1 MNLLIGNNMERSE
14 QIDQLATALSK
25 FQGSLEQ
32 PKLNSTVKVKTR
44 TGGEYSFKYADL
56 SECKAA
62 AKKPLSENGLA
73 VTQLIED
80 DYSLLTVLM
89 HSSGQW
95 ISSRVKMPISEPGA
109 QAIGSAITY
118 AKRYAFCAI
127 LGIVADD
134 DEDGNLSQGNTAQKQ
149 TQQKATAKQPAK
161 QQTSGKRNFDLK
173 LCENKEFFPKIH
185 GYEEQAKQQGK
196 PFSLRTF
203 LEGIYKIDESALHHV
218 EDLYSEY
225 KINNNIG

>member
-1 MNLLIGNNMERSE
+1 MERSE

-149 TQQKATAKQPAK
+149 SRQNAPAKQPAK
-161 QQTSGKRNFDLK
+161 QQTAPKQQAQTKRMFDLK
-173 LCENKEFFPKIH
+173 LCERDDFFPKIH
-185 GYEEQAKQQGK
+185 EYEEKARKEGK
-196 PFSLRTF
+196 PFSVRSF
-203 LEGIYKIDESALHHV
+203 LESVYQIDESALHHV

-225 KINNNIG
+225 KTNNDIR

>member
-1 MNLLIGNNMERSE
+1 MEKSE
-14 QIDQLATALSK
+14 QIDQLAAALSK
-25 FQGSLEQ
+25 FQGALEQ

-62 AKKPLSENGLA
+62 AKKPLAENGLA
-73 VTQLIED
+73 VTQLIEE
-80 DYSLLTVLM
+80 DYYIQTVLM
-89 HSSGQW
+89 HTSGQW
-95 ISSRVKMPISEPGA
+95 ISSRVKMPITEEGA
-109 QAIGSAITY
+109 QAAGSAITY

-149 TQQKATAKQPAK
+149 SRQNAPAKQPAK
-161 QQTSGKRNFDLK
+161 QQTAPKQQAPTKRMFDLK
-173 LCENKEFFPKIH
+173 LCERDDFFPKIH
-185 GYEEQAKQQGK
+185 EYEEKARKEGK
-196 PFSLRTF
+196 PFSVRSF
-203 LEGIYKIDESALHHV
+203 LESVYQIDESALHHV

-225 KINNNIG
+225 KINNNIR

>member
-1 MNLLIGNNMERSE
+1 MERSE

-62 AKKPLSENGLA
+62 AKKPLAENGLA

-95 ISSRVKMPISEPGA
+95 ISSRFRIPASEPGA

-134 DEDGNLSQGNTAQKQ
+134 DEDGNLSEGNTAQKQ
-149 TQQKATAKQPAK
+149 TQQKAPAK
-161 QQTSGKRNFDLK
+161 QAPKQQAPAKRDFNLA
-173 LCENKEFFPKIH
+173 LCERDDFFPKIH
-185 GYEEQAKQQGK
+185 EYEEKARKEGK
-196 PFSLRTF
+196 PFSVRAF
-203 LEGIYKIDESALHHV
+203 LESIYRIDESALHHV
-218 EDLYSEY
+218 EDRYSEY
-225 KINNNIG
+225 KINNSL

>member
-1 MNLLIGNNMERSE
+1 MDRSE

-32 PKLNSTVKVKTR
+32 PKMNSTVKVKTR
-44 TGGEYSFKYADL
+44 TGGEYTFKYADL

-80 DYSLLTVLM
+80 DFSLLTMLV

-95 ISSRVKMPISEPGA
+95 ISSRVKMPIMEQGA
-109 QAIGSAITY
+109 QAVGSAITY
-118 AKRYAFCAI
+118 AKRYSFCSI

-134 DEDGNLSQGNTAQKQ
+134 DEDGNLSQGNSAQKSPYKSP
-149 TQQKATAKQPAK
+149 TKSLARTGKPTFNPTLIDRPDFFDKIYEYEKSAKEK
-161 QQTSGKRNFDLK
+161 
-173 LCENKEFFPKIH
+173 
-185 GYEEQAKQQGK
+185 GY
-196 PFSLRTF
+196 PFSLKDF
-203 LEGIYKIDESALHHV
+203 IDSVYQIDAPSFKLLEEKYN
-218 EDLYSEY
+218 EY
-225 KINNNIG
+225 KINNSL

>member
-1 MNLLIGNNMERSE
+1 MERSE

-149 TQQKATAKQPAK
+149 NRQNAPAKQPAK
-161 QQTSGKRNFDLK
+161 QQTAPKQQAPTKRMFDLK
-173 LCENKEFFPKIH
+173 LCERDDFFPKIH
-185 GYEEQAKQQGK
+185 EYEEKAQKEGK
-196 PFSLRTF
+196 PFSVRSF
-203 LEGIYKIDESALHHV
+203 LESVYQIDESALHHV
-218 EDLYSEY
+218 EDRYSEY
-225 KINNNIG
+225 KTNNNIR

>member
-1 MNLLIGNNMERSE
+1 MERSE

-25 FQGSLEQ
+25 FQGALEQ

-62 AKKPLSENGLA
+62 AKKPLAENGLA
-73 VTQLIED
+73 VTQLIEE
-80 DYSLLTVLM
+80 DYYIQTVLM
-89 HSSGQW
+89 HTSGQW
-95 ISSRVKMPISEPGA
+95 ISSRVKMPITEEGA
-109 QAIGSAITY
+109 QAAGSAITY

-149 TQQKATAKQPAK
+149 SRQNAPAKQPAK
-161 QQTSGKRNFDLK
+161 QQTAPKQQAPTKRMFDLK
-173 LCENKEFFPKIH
+173 LCERDDFFPKIH
-185 GYEEQAKQQGK
+185 EYEEKARKEGK
-196 PFSLRTF
+196 PFSVRSF
-203 LEGIYKIDESALHHV
+203 LESVYQIDESALHHV

-225 KINNNIG
+225 KINNNIR

>member
-1 MNLLIGNNMERSE
+1 MDRSE

-32 PKLNSTVKVKTR
+32 PKMNSTVKVKTR
-44 TGGEYSFKYADL
+44 TGGEYYFKYADL

-80 DYSLLTVLM
+80 DYSLLTMLV

-95 ISSRVKMPISEPGA
+95 ISSRVKMPIMEQGA
-109 QAIGSAITY
+109 QAVGSAITY
-118 AKRYAFCAI
+118 AKRYAFCSI

-134 DEDGNLSQGNTAQKQ
+134 DEDGNLSQGNSAQKSQ
-149 TQQKATAKQPAK
+149 YKSPTKSPAR
-161 QQTSGKRNFDLK
+161 SGKPTFNQTLIERPDFFDK
-173 LCENKEFFPKIH
+173 IYEYEKSAKEK
-185 GYEEQAKQQGK
+185 GSS
-196 PFSLRTF
+196 FSLKDF
-203 LEGIYKIDESALHHV
+203 IDSVYQIDAPSFKLLEEKYN
-218 EDLYSEY
+218 EY
-225 KINNNIG
+225 KINNSL